1 MEETAHDYGSAD
13 LKLLGYQ
20 PVHPQITLIN
30 STQSLSKSHLA
41 FLGRNW
47 QADCKTQ
54 RTRIAKKKKKKKFEK
69 EEFKKRKRKLED
81 SHILI
86 LKLTK
91 KLLA

>member
-54 RTRIAKKKKKKKFEK
+54 RTRIAKKKKRKNLKKKNLKKEK
-69 EEFKKRKRKLED
+69 ESWRTHT
-81 SHILI
+81 S
-86 LKLTK
+86 
-91 KLLA
+91 